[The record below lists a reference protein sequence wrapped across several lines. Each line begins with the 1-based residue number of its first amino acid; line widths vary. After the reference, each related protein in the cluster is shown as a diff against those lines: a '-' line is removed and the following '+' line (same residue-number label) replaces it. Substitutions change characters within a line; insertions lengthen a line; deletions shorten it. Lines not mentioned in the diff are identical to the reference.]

1 MSPCK
6 QSHFFT
12 FFNQGRENDALP
24 KSQQAFEDAT
34 VQTFG
39 PVNFVSLNKHF
50 FFSSSIRLLINRL
63 SFVVIKLQFK
73 DYNN

>member
-1 MSPCK
+1 M
-6 QSHFFT
+6 T

-39 PVNFVSLNKHF
+39 PINFVFSQQTF
-50 FFSSSIRLLINRL
+50 FFEFEHPFIDKPIIICCDKAT
-63 SFVVIKLQFK
+63 V
-73 DYNN
+73 